1 MNKENENNIK
11 WSPELSYAVGLLT
24 TDGNLSKDKRHIEF
38 TSKDLQLLKTFKKC
52 LGLKNKIGFKIGG
65 YSGKKYPRIQFS
77 NVALYNWLIE
87 IGLMPKK
94 SKIMGSISIPDNY
107 FFDFLRGHFDGD
119 GSCYSY
125 WDKRW
130 HSSFMFYISFLSAS
144 QKHIIWL
151 KNNIEKLTK
160 VKGYLSK
167 IQNDGVY
174 QLKYAK
180 GDSKILICKMYYQ
193 KNLPHLNRKYKKLN
207 KILEIDNSENDRK

>member
-1 MNKENENNIK
+1 MDYDTIKTGWSHNIA
-11 WSPELSYAVGLLT
+11 YAVGLLV

-38 TSKDLQLLKTFKKC
+38 TSKDLQLLKTFKQC
-52 LGLKNKIGFKIGG
+52 LRLKNRIGYKIGG
-65 YSGKKYPRIQFS
+65 YSKKRYPRIQFS
-77 NVALYNWLIE
+77 NVVLYNWLIG

-94 SKIMGSISIPDNY
+94 SKIMGQIKIPNKY

-130 HSSFMFYISFLSAS
+130 QSSFMFYIGFLSAS

-151 KNNIEKLTK
+151 KKSIKNNIKI
-160 VKGYLSK
+160 KGYLSK
-167 IQNDGVY
+167 KQKDGVY

-180 GDSKILICKMYYQ
+180 EDSRILISKLYYKKNLPYLKRKYIKLSKIL
-193 KNLPHLNRKYKKLN
+193 
-207 KILEIDNSENDRK
+207 KIDAKENDRKS